1 VPEAIDHFRPGHRVL
16 IDGGA
21 IAAIVD
27 RVDAQG
33 AHLVIESTKPGG
45 ARIKADKGLNFPDT
59 DLPLPSLTAEDLT
72 ALDTVVEIADAVGY
86 SFVRRAED
94 IDALVEELGRRG
106 ERRIAIL
113 AKIETADGVAHLPE
127 IIVRGMRRH
136 PFGVMIARGD
146 LAVEIGYER
155 LADVQEEILSIC
167 EAAHVPAVWA
177 TQVLERLVHTG
188 VPTRAE
194 ITDAAAADGA
204 ECVMLNKGP
213 FLLEGVEVLHDL
225 LRRMASRHHKKT
237 DLLPVLDLGL

>member
-1 VPEAIDHFRPGHRVL
+1 
-16 IDGGA
+16 
-21 IAAIVD
+21 
-27 RVDAQG
+27 
-33 AHLVIESTKPGG
+33 
-45 ARIKADKGLNFPDT
+45 
-59 DLPLPSLTAEDLT
+59 
-72 ALDTVVEIADAVGY
+72 
-86 SFVRRAED
+86 
-94 IDALVEELGRRG
+94 
-106 ERRIAIL
+106 
-113 AKIETADGVAHLPE
+113 
-127 IIVRGMRRH
+127 
-136 PFGVMIARGD
+136 MIARGD